1 MERGKQMKCPECG
14 SENVSHYEDILICNE
29 DDCGRVK
36 RIWMAP
42 RYDDVYFEGV
52 AWLDTL

>member
-1 MERGKQMKCPECG
+1 MKCPECG